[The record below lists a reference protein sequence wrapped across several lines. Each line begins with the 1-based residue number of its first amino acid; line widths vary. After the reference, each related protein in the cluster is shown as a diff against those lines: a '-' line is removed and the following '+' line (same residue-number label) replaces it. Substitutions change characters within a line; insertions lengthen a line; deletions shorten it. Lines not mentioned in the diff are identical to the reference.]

1 MIIIIFSWP
10 GSAIQVEL
18 EPAGVLYVCSGG
30 PLRTNCCVSSLTIN
44 DETLLEWS
52 ITSPSHSTAQTRS
65 IIGDSTHGDN
75 TTVMVRSILVNLT
88 TLNIS
93 RSFLLSSMIFTSN
106 ATADLNGTMITCSGQ
121 DFGSG
126 AMASASV
133 QIILLGSNHRA
144 VNSRLDIKLVL
155 LLNLHVSCNDY
166 YNTIFIQLLQ
176 M

>member
-1 MIIIIFSWP
+1 MC
-10 GSAIQVEL
+10 L
-18 EPAGVLYVCSGG
+18 GG
-30 PLRTNCCVSSLTIN
+30 PLRTNCNVSSMIIN

-52 ITSPSHSTAQTRS
+52 ITSPSHPTAQTRS
-65 IIGDSTHGDN
+65 IVGDSTHGDN
-75 TTVMVRSILVNLT
+75 TIVMVTSILVNLT

-93 RSFLLSSMIFTSN
+93 RSFPLSSMIFTSN

-133 QIILLGSNHRA
+133 QIILFGSNHRA

-155 LLNLHVSCNDY
+155 LLNLLVSCNGY
-166 YNTIFIQLLQ
+166 HNTIFIQLLQ